1 MRLAAHWPTMPESFV
16 LSAPALAVITLACA
30 FGCALAGLF
39 MRDRL
44 PAEQLSRESQ
54 DVIRLGMGLVATMT
68 ALLLGMVTATARSA
82 YDSQDAAI
90 KTAAA
95 NILTL
100 DRHLARLGDAT
111 KPTRDL
117 LRRAVEFRLA
127 TTWPDEGAA
136 RGFGDAMPT
145 PAIEDIQTQ
154 ILAWETRTDAERFYK
169 SEALKLSEDVMKTRW
184 RLLAATSSIPRG
196 FLGVVIF
203 WLAVTFT
210 SFGLYAPRNATVI
223 SALFVAALSV
233 ALALFLIVELD
244 GAFDGY
250 IRISPEPLRFVL
262 QELGK

>member
-1 MRLAAHWPTMPESFV
+1 MQDYLLTAPSLAAITFV
-16 LSAPALAVITLACA
+16 CA
-30 FGCALAGLF
+30 FGCALAGAF
-39 MRDRL
+39 VRDRL
-44 PAEQLSRESQ
+44 PADQLSKESQ
-54 DVIRLGMGLVATMT
+54 DVIRLGMGLIATMT
-68 ALLLGMVTATARSA
+68 ALLLGMVTATTRIA
-82 YDSQDAAI
+82 YDAQDVAL
-90 KTAAA
+90 KTAAV

-100 DRHLARLGDAT
+100 DRHLARYGETA

-117 LRRAVEFRLA
+117 LRKAVEYRLA
-127 TTWPDEGAA
+127 VTWPDEGPA
-136 RGFGDAMPT
+136 RGFKDATPT

-169 SEALKLSEDVMKTRW
+169 AEALKLSEEVMKTRW
-184 RLLAATSSIPRG
+184 RLLATGSSIPRG

-223 SALFVAALSV
+223 SALFICALSV

-262 QELGK
+262 EQLGK